1 MVDMLDDF
9 GLSADQIDIQSEHI
23 DEYQLP
29 LHRLAKEGHIYFCN
43 CSRARLKASA
53 KRGPDGSFIYD
64 NQCREKRWSPGQSL
78 QEGSLRC
85 RLPEVRYVLKDR
97 LVSSRA
103 YETNEHFGDPVILRR
118 DGAFSYHFSS
128 VVDDARV
135 GVTDVIRGRD
145 LIDSTPTQVVLRNL
159 LGLPIPTYYHHLLL
173 MEGSKK
179 KLAKLHGSIAV
190 RHLRRNLS
198 AEAILGYLGYFM
210 GLVEDTK
217 PLSLTDLQK
226 EFCWERISRND
237 VLVHFN
243 EDTAE
248 LVSQNL

>member
-1 MVDMLDDF
+1 MGSIRTATRFAPSTTGQPHLGTLLSGLLCYLHAQVQGTKFVVRMENLDPQRCKPEFLSEMIDMLDDF

-23 DEYQLP
+23 DEYQSH
-29 LHRLAKEGHIYFCN
+29 LHRLAKGGHIYVCN

-64 NQCREKRWSPGQSL
+64 NKCREKRWSPGQSW

-85 RLPEVRYVLKDR
+85 RLPEVRHVLKDR
-97 LVSSRA
+97 LVGSRA

-145 LIDSTPTQVVLRNL
+145 LIDSTPTQVVLRNI
-159 LGLPIPTYYHHLLL
+159 LGFHIPTYYHHLLL

-190 RHLRRNLS
+190 RHL
-198 AEAILGYLGYFM
+198 
-210 GLVEDTK
+210 
-217 PLSLTDLQK
+217 
-226 EFCWERISRND
+226 
-237 VLVHFN
+237 
-243 EDTAE
+243 
-248 LVSQNL
+248 